1 MKKTGSELIGTNRW
15 RVTNEN
21 HVERRSCDC
30 SWFNSGVAYPERLG
44 GELMNGIDV
53 VLALVSSVIG
63 TLLGIAI
70 ALVIV
75 NIVL

>member
-1 MKKTGSELIGTNRW
+1 
-15 RVTNEN
+15 
-21 HVERRSCDC
+21 
-30 SWFNSGVAYPERLG
+30 
-44 GELMNGIDV
+44 MNGIDV